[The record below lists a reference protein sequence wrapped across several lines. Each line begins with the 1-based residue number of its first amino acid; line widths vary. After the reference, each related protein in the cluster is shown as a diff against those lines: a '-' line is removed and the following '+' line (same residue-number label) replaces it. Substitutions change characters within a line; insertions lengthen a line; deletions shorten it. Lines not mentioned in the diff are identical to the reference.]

1 MKVVNGNERIALREL
16 AQITPGPSG
25 SLLDGLGDAS
35 DGVPVV
41 TPSDIT
47 NGSEVDAR
55 TLRRLPDND
64 ANRLARFTLR
74 QDDIIMVRQGSLGR
88 LTMVGPEL
96 AGALY
101 NSSCARV
108 RSDDRRVL
116 PQYLFAYLSSSAVQE
131 EILQRALQG
140 TVPSINAALLGDLP
154 VIVPPLETQ
163 EQVVAVIAD
172 VDELTL
178 VHRATADRLDILKQ
192 ALLDDLLRKA

>member
-1 MKVVNGNERIALREL
+1 MKAVGGNERVVLREL
-16 AQITPGPSG
+16 AEITPGPSG
-25 SLLDGLGDAS
+25 SLFDGLGDTP

-47 NGSEVDAR
+47 SGSQVDAR
-55 TLRRLPDND
+55 TLRRLPDEP
-64 ANRLARFTLR
+64 ASRLDRFTLR
-74 QDDIIMVRQGSLGR
+74 QDDIVVVRQGALGR
-88 LTMVGPEL
+88 LAMVGPGL

-108 RSDDRRVL
+108 RSDNRRVL

-131 EILQRALQG
+131 EILQRALPG
-140 TVPSINAALLGDLP
+140 TIPSINATLLGDLP

-163 EQVVAVIAD
+163 DQVVAVVAD

-178 VHRATADRLDILKQ
+178 VHRAAAERLEILKQ
-192 ALLDDLLRKA
+192 ALLDDLLRKG